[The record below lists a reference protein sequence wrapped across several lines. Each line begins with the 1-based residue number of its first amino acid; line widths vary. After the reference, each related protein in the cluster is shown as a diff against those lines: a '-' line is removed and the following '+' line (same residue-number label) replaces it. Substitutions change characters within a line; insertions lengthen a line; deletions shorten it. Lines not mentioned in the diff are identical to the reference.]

1 MPKVQFTGH
10 LQRFMAVPSAEAEGA
25 TVRAVLDSVFR
36 DNARLRGYV
45 LDEQGALRKHV
56 TVFVNGRMLSDR
68 SGLSDAVAPSDE
80 VYVLQA
86 LSGG

>member
-10 LQRFMAVPSAEAEGA
+10 LQRFLSVPTAEAEGA
-25 TVRAVLDSVFR
+25 TVRAVLDGVFR
-36 DNARLRGYV
+36 DNPRLRSYV
-45 LDEQGALRKHV
+45 LDEQGGLRKHV
-56 TVFVNGRMLSDR
+56 TVFVSGRALADR
-68 SGLSDAVAPSDE
+68 GGLSDAVAPTDE

>member
-1 MPKVQFTGH
+1 MPKVQFTGQ
-10 LQRFMAVPSAEAEGA
+10 LQRFMAVPMAEAEGT
-25 TVRAVLDSVFR
+25 TVRAVLDNVLR

-56 TVFVNGRMLSDR
+56 TVFVSGRMLVDR
-68 SGLSDAVAPSDE
+68 PGLSDPVAPGDE